1 MRQWGRS
8 VLMKRLAVLVV
19 LFTFIIIAYVIRLGW
34 LQFIETYRAVQA
46 SSHTL
51 LQRSVIQRERGIIL
65 DDGRGRILD
74 RSGRSYTGQ
83 AEYALVLFP
92 VHKQAMLAEVTRTLA
107 LWLHVTEQE
116 VLNRWKNAQE
126 PYIWPAQDDAKL
138 PHPLTKEQVD
148 RLQALAWDG
157 VRALPVT
164 TRYPLKG
171 QTPQWVGAVAERA
184 DADKP
189 SERSVEGVS
198 GLERAFQPLLAG
210 IGPTTFIHYTDAL
223 HRPLYGLDV
232 RIRRPDNRYYPLQLL
247 TTTSMELQRK
257 IEQVMDRNG
266 IKKGSVTVLDAQT
279 RDVIAMVSRPAFDPN
294 HVDPDKEDWNN
305 RALKALPPGSIYKL
319 FIAAAALDSKVTDP
333 EELFHCDGKYGKYG
347 LSCWLP
353 EGHGA
358 LTLREALA
366 KSCNVVFA
374 ELGERLDAR
383 TIASYASKLG
393 VSGKVGMVSNDGIGH
408 SALRHFD
415 GEEDSRVFHSS
426 ADTHAIDGGVKAQ
439 LGIGQRDVRLTP
451 LAAVNFVVTL
461 LQDGAN
467 GEPRLV
473 QEARYAH
480 GLTLVHFAARPKME
494 QAIKAATARKI
505 RRWMED
511 TVLYGTGQS
520 LRYAK
525 WRLAGKSGTA
535 QADAYGTNR
544 LHTWFVGYGPVQ
556 KPEFAVAVVSE
567 EEAAGSSH
575 RATLVFGE
583 VMNVLAE
590 HSPHNK

>member
-1 MRQWGRS
+1 
-8 VLMKRLAVLVV
+8 MKRIAVIVI
-19 LFTFIIIAYVIRLGW
+19 LFTAILIVYVIRLGW
-34 LQFIETYRAVQA
+34 LQFIETKRSVRT

-74 RSGRSYTGQ
+74 RYGRQYTGLS
-83 AEYALVLFP
+83 EYALVLFP
-92 VHKQAMLAEVTRTLA
+92 VHKQAMAAEVTRTLA

-116 VLNRWKNAQE
+116 VLKRWENARE
-126 PYIWPAQDDAKL
+126 PYIWPDSADPKL
-138 PHPLTKEQVD
+138 PHSLTKEQVE
-148 RLQALAWDG
+148 RLQTLSWDG

-164 TRYPLKG
+164 IRYPMKG
-171 QTPQWVGAVAERA
+171 QTPQWVGTVAERSG
-184 DADKP
+184 ADKP
-189 SERSVEGVS
+189 TERSIEGVS
-198 GLERAFQPLLAG
+198 GLERAFQPLLKG
-210 IGPTTFIHYTDAL
+210 IGPTTFVHYTDAL

-232 RIRRPDNRYYPLQLL
+232 RIRRPDNPYYPLRLL
-247 TTTSMELQRK
+247 TTTSMELQAE

-266 IKKGSVTVLDAQT
+266 MKKGSVTVLDART
-279 RDVIAMVSRPAFDPN
+279 RDVIAMVSRPAFNPN
-294 HVDPDKEDWNN
+294 HVDPHKGDWNN
-305 RALKALPPGSIYKL
+305 RALKALAPGSIYKL
-319 FIAAAALDSKVTDP
+319 FIAAAALDAKVTDP
-333 EELFHCDGKYGKYG
+333 EEVFHCDGQYGKYG

-415 GEEDSRVFHSS
+415 GEEESRVFHSS
-426 ADTHAIDGGVKAQ
+426 SDEYAVDGGVKAQ

-451 LAAVNFVVTL
+451 LAAANFVVTL
-461 LQDGAN
+461 LQGGVN

-473 QEARYAH
+473 QEVQYAH
-480 GLTLVHFAARPKME
+480 GLPLAQFAARPKVE
-494 QAIKAATARKI
+494 QAIKPFTARYI

-511 TVLYGTGQS
+511 TVQSGTGQA
-520 LRYAK
+520 LRHAK

-535 QADAYGTNR
+535 QADAFGTNR

-556 KPEFAVAVVSE
+556 KPRFAVAVVSE

-583 VMNVLAE
+583 VMDVLAE
-590 HSPHNK
+590 YSLHNK